1 MKKSSMKKGKGTL
14 IVKFPKHIED
24 WMGIDELHRLRVDL
38 VDTVEKRS
46 IGRIS
51 LADLLHKT
59 K

>member
-1 MKKSSMKKGKGTL
+1 MTKKGDL

-24 WMGIDELHRLRVDL
+24 WIGVDELRQIRVEL

-59 K
+59 R